1 MIRVWQTLGTKW
13 QQKNSEQQVRM
24 YCALSHLIK
33 EVSVTSLPL
42 SFPISWPLP
51 ERDTL
56 WVWFVQQCCPT
67 KKSSNNNKAFKGFWR
82 EPSARLSKE
91 RRAGVID
98 VASWTASTKLDNV
111 WAFDACRLYAGR
123 GTYGSKQVCFG
134 LLGWCERNL
143 SPSQAV
149 MDLQL
154 SFKSNT
160 IIPSTFPE
168 QKRMCQRSVG
178 WGMAG
183 QVISNTLGMI
193 VAVELQIGTLLWTL
207 RRCSQRWKMSVLL
220 EDPPNLH
227 ICK

>member
-1 MIRVWQTLGTKW
+1 MYVLRSVQPNKRSFCDQSASFIPYLLTSARERYIMGMICQTMLSNK
-13 QQKNSEQQVRM
+13 KVIEQQQGFQRILEGAV
-24 YCALSHLIK
+24 C
-33 EVSVTSLPL
+33 LP
-42 SFPISWPLP
+42 F
-51 ERDTL
+51 EG
-56 WVWFVQQCCPT
+56 
-67 KKSSNNNKAFKGFWR
+67 K
-82 EPSARLSKE
+82 
-91 RRAGVID
+91 
-98 VASWTASTKLDNV
+98 ASWHYRRRELDSIDKLDNT

-160 IIPSTFPE
+160 IIPSTSPE
-168 QKRMCQRSVG
+168 QKRVCQRSVG

>member
-1 MIRVWQTLGTKW
+1 
-13 QQKNSEQQVRM
+13 M

-98 VASWTASTKLDNV
+98 VASWTASTKLDNT

-123 GTYGSKQVCFG
+123 GTYGSKQACFG

-160 IIPSTFPE
+160 IIPSTSPE
-168 QKRMCQRSVG
+168 QKLTCQ
-178 WGMAG
+178 
-183 QVISNTLGMI
+183 
-193 VAVELQIGTLLWTL
+193 QIGRLRNGWSSHFKHTWDDCGSWVADRFTLLWTTRSSRL
-207 RRCSQRWKMSVLL
+207 GRCSQRWKMSVLL
-220 EDPPNLH
+220 EDPPNLR

>member
-1 MIRVWQTLGTKW
+1 MLSNKRVI
-13 QQKNSEQQVRM
+13 EQQQGFQRILEGAV
-24 YCALSHLIK
+24 C
-33 EVSVTSLPL
+33 LP
-42 SFPISWPLP
+42 F
-51 ERDTL
+51 EG
-56 WVWFVQQCCPT
+56 
-67 KKSSNNNKAFKGFWR
+67 K
-82 EPSARLSKE
+82 
-91 RRAGVID
+91 
-98 VASWTASTKLDNV
+98 ASWHNRRRELDSIDKLDNT

-123 GTYGSKQVCFG
+123 GTYGSKQACFG

-160 IIPSTFPE
+160 IIPSTSPE